1 MCQKVRYA
9 SPAEAKGSLVHL
21 RRRKMRKD
29 RALNVYR
36 CRECPGAWHIG
47 HRSAA

>member
-9 SPAEAKGSLVHL
+9 SAADAQRNL
-21 RRRKMRKD
+21 RFLRHRKMRKD

-36 CRECPGAWHIG
+36 CQECAGQPYHIG
-47 HRSAA
+47 HRT